1 MSVMPNILFVQTDQL
16 TVDVL
21 SAYGQPVAIT
31 PAIDRLAA
39 GGTVFENFYCNF
51 PLCAPSRASMS
62 TGMLASRI
70 GAFDNAAELPAS
82 IPTYAHYLRQAG
94 YYTSLCG
101 KMHFV
106 GPDQLHGFETRRT
119 TDIYPGDFTWSPDW
133 SKTGFDGATDSR
145 VLTDSGVVG
154 RSVQLDYDEETTHQA
169 VQEIYDCARREDG
182 RPFFLQV
189 SYTHP
194 HDPYLCRQRHWD
206 LYENIDI
213 PAPRTGMLSGDDAD
227 AHSRRILAQHGFDN
241 ADVSD
246 DDIAKARRAYCGS
259 VSFIDAQLEELMAAL
274 EESGQKDNT
283 VVIFTSDHGEML
295 GERGLWLKKTFFEP
309 SLRVPMIISAPGH
322 MVAGRVATPAS
333 LVDLLPTFMALATAA
348 GWGGAVEDLD
358 GQDLC
363 RLTAQPDDPD
373 RPVYA
378 ELLSEGIL
386 APIFMIRRGRY
397 KLVTSKGDPDMLFD
411 LERDPDEHHNLAGHP
426 EHADLLASLRA
437 EAHAKWDSD
446 ALSDAIRLSQRRRHL
461 IRDAHIKGTPP
472 QWDFVPAPMDDSRW
486 YRGHGNYNDWAMD
499 YLPSQNTPSKQD

>member
-1 MSVMPNILFVQTDQL
+1 MSATPNILFVQTDQL

-21 SAYGQPVAIT
+21 AAYGQPVAVT

-154 RSVQLDYDEETTHQA
+154 RSVQLDYDEEITHQA

-194 HDPYLCRQRHWD
+194 HDPYLCRKRHWD

-213 PAPRTGMLSGDDAD
+213 PPPRTSMLSGDDAD
-227 AHSRRILAQHGFDN
+227 PHSRRILAQHGFDD
-241 ADVSD
+241 ADVSNE
-246 DDIAKARRAYCGS
+246 DIAKARRAYCGS
-259 VSFIDAQLEELMAAL
+259 VSFIDEQLEQLLAAL

-309 SLRVPMIISAPGH
+309 SLRVPMIISAPGQ
-322 MVAGRVATPAS
+322 MASGRVTTPAS
-333 LVDLLPTFMALATAA
+333 LVDLLPTFMAFATGA
-348 GWGGAVEDLD
+348 GWDEAVEDID
-358 GQDLC
+358 GADLC
-363 RLTAQPDDPD
+363 ALTAQPEDAN

-386 APIFMIRRGRY
+386 APIFMIRRGKF
-397 KLVTSKGDPDMLFD
+397 KLVTSQGDPDMLFD
-411 LERDPDEHHNLAGHP
+411 LEADPEERHNLADSP
-426 EHADLLASLRA
+426 EQASLLADMRA
-437 EAHAKWDSD
+437 EAHAKWDSE
-446 ALSDAIRLSQRRRHL
+446 ALSDSIRLSQRRRHL
-461 IRDAHIKGTPP
+461 IREAHAQGTPP
-472 QWDFVPAPMDDSRW
+472 HWDFVPAPMDDNRW
-486 YRGHGNYNDWAMD
+486 YRGRGNYNDWAMD
-499 YLPSQNTPSKQD
+499 YLPPDGGSETSD